1 MLLWIN
7 TLKLWLLIESKTA
20 VSWYFRGFPSSCEH
34 RILIWNS
41 VFEVRNKDN
50 NIKLN

>member
-20 VSWYFRGFPSSCEH
+20 GEDVFSRFPQQLRTQDSDLEQ
-34 RILIWNS
+34 RL
-41 VFEVRNKDN
+41 
-50 NIKLN
+50 